1 MNGCLVEAVKYER
14 HVLQY
19 AFEELKADKELVMAA
34 VKTNGDALKYA
45 SDELKTDP
53 EILALIDD

>member
-1 MNGCLVEAVKYER
+1 MEAVKYEL

>member
-1 MNGCLVEAVKYER
+1 MAETITDKTEA
-14 HVLQY
+14 L
-19 AFEELKADKELVMAA
+19 AA
-34 VKTNGDALKYA
+34 VKDDGSALQYA